1 MNIYG
6 IYGDEGGLRKKLK
19 FANTLKKMKSFIKHL
34 SLILKFAIVVIQLLP
49 DEMVFY
55 NIFNVKSRE
64 FKIVLQAKLRN
75 ANSLLELGGSNSFR
89 DTLMFS

>member
-1 MNIYG
+1 
-6 IYGDEGGLRKKLK
+6 
-19 FANTLKKMKSFIKHL
+19 MKSFIKHL
-34 SLILKFAIVVIQLLP
+34 SLILKFAIVVIQLFP